1 MSQADLMNEA
11 SDCPSSWALQR
22 FALCPQESDETTAK
36 HVATCARCQE
46 FVAQRQ
52 AEGASY
58 MSSPAADALQRRL
71 VGLEAEGQPHSGAP
85 GPRLWVWGGAL
96 AAAASLALF
105 FSTSGTERNGQHPQ
119 VSVPP
124 DPPHEQLDPLMPK
137 GTAQL
142 ALWVG
147 DQGEAQVE
155 LAESAVLHSGERVQP
170 VFSAPRDGFIAL
182 LLTLPSGER
191 VQLYPAELQQSA
203 PVQASPRAPLGPSFR
218 LDDEV
223 GSYRV
228 AAYFAE
234 ASFSTQALL
243 VTDSAHEE
251 PTFHGL
257 VLVRRFEVKPS
268 NE

>member
-1 MSQADLMNEA
+1 MSQGHLLNGAN
-11 SDCPSSWALQR
+11 DCPSSWALQR
-22 FALCPQESDETTAK
+22 FALCPRESDEVTAK

-46 FVAQRQ
+46 FVAQLQ

-58 MSSPAADALQRRL
+58 MSSPAADALQQRL
-71 VGLEAEGQPHSGAP
+71 VGLEAEGRPPSVGR
-85 GPRLWVWGGAL
+85 GPRVWAWGGAL
-96 AAAASLALF
+96 AAAACLALF
-105 FSTSGTERNGQHPQ
+105 FSTSTTERTVGHPQ
-119 VSVPP
+119 VSILHGPL
-124 DPPHEQLDPLMPK
+124 HEQWDPLTPK

-170 VFSAPRDGFIAL
+170 VFSAPKDGFVAL

-191 VQLYPAELQQSA
+191 IQLYPAELQQSA

-234 ASFSTQALL
+234 STFSTQVLL
-243 VTDSAHEE
+243 ATDSAHEE
-251 PTFHGL
+251 PTFQGL
-257 VLVRRFEVKPS
+257 VLVRRFEVKP
-268 NE
+268 